1 MDVLSSSYYD
11 DKVLWHEN
19 IDGVGLS
26 WTTHEITSEAHGA
39 HSVLGVDVD
48 GDGDTDVLSGVSVC
62 VIVVVG
68 GRSAYVAVGG
78 RMCGAAW
85 LSSTQIKS
93 FYKAHA
99 RRCGCVCVGGDAVV
113 GCPAS
118 G

>member
-1 MDVLSSSYYD
+1 MDVLTSSYYD

-62 VIVVVG
+62 VIVVVVVG
-68 GRSAYVAVGG
+68 VSVCGRGWAYVW
-78 RMCGAAW
+78 CG
-85 LSSTQIKS
+85 
-93 FYKAHA
+93 
-99 RRCGCVCVGGDAVV
+99 VV
-113 GCPAS
+113 VQHPDKVLL
-118 G
+118 